1 MKVGIFGGTF
11 DPIHLGHLIVAEQ
24 MRGAREL
31 DRVLFI
37 PTRIPPHKIPH
48 QCAASELRLKMV
60 HLAVP
65 DDPAFEASDIELR
78 RDGPSYSID
87 TIAELKE
94 AWGNEHRIF
103 FIVGADTLP
112 ILPTWRRP
120 GDLVDQAD
128 FLTAARPGYPI
139 DCWKDLSVTFS
150 REQVRRLKQG
160 CIDTLPVGISSTE
173 VRRLISTQKT
183 IRYLVPMAV
192 EAYIYKHGLYGA
204 RKEKQR

>member
-1 MKVGIFGGTF
+1 MDANGLIAPQFGSYARATTNEFIDGLKQDMAICKALNAPACRIWPGTA
-11 DPIHLGHLIVAEQ
+11 DSEDTDADLW
-24 MRGAREL
+24 MR
-31 DRVLFI
+31 V
-37 PTRIPPHKIPH
+37 
-48 QCAASELRLKMV
+48 
-60 HLAVP
+60 
-65 DDPAFEASDIELR
+65 
-78 RDGPSYSID
+78 
-87 TIAELKE
+87 IADLKE

-103 FIVGADTLP
+103 FIIGADTLP

-173 VRRLISTQKT
+173 VRRLISMQKT